1 MKTAI
6 VTGASS
12 GIGKEI
18 SNTLLKMGYQ
28 VYGIGRHFTEDLKDE
43 HKENFKQIELDLLD
57 DNELEQTIK
66 SIRKVEEISVLV
78 NCAGVAYYGLF
89 EELTV
94 DQIRQM
100 VRTNLEVPMIL
111 TKLLLRDLKKN
122 KGFIINISSVTA
134 TSSNPHGVAY
144 GATKAGLSS
153 FSKSLF
159 DEARKYGIKV
169 CDIKPDMTDTNLYR
183 NANFTCDEEACLSP
197 DDVASAVEYLLNAKG
212 GVVVNEITLKP
223 QLHRI
228 KKK

>member
-12 GIGKEI
+12 GIGKAI
-18 SNTLLKMGYQ
+18 AQSLIKTGYKVIGFGRKFDDSLSNSSDMLQ
-28 VYGIGRHFTEDLKDE
+28 
-43 HKENFKQIELDLLD
+43 QIELDLLD
-57 DNELEQTIK
+57 TNKLEQTIK
-66 SIRKVEEISVLV
+66 AIRKENDIAVLV

-89 EELTV
+89 E
-94 DQIRQM
+94 QISISDIQKM
-100 VRTNLEVPMIL
+100 VRTNLELPMIL
-111 TKLLLRDLKKN
+111 TQLLLRDLKKN
-122 KGFIINISSVTA
+122 KGFVINISSVTA

-183 NANFTCDEEACLSP
+183 NANFICDPSACLAP
-197 DDVASAVEYLLNAKG
+197 ADVAAAVEYLLSAGN

-228 KKK
+228 QRK

>member
-12 GIGKEI
+12 GIGKAI
-18 SNTLLKMGYQ
+18 AQSLIKAGYK
-28 VYGIGRHFTEDLKDE
+28 VIGFGRKFNDE
-43 HKENFKQIELDLLD
+43 FRENFSEMLQPIEFDLLD
-57 DNELEQTIK
+57 TNKLEQTIK
-66 SIRKVEEISVLV
+66 ALKKENDITILV

-89 EELTV
+89 EEIGV
-94 DQIRQM
+94 SDIQKM
-100 VRTNLEVPMIL
+100 VRTNLELPMIL
-111 TKLLLRDLKKN
+111 TQLLLRDLKKN
-122 KGFIINISSVTA
+122 KGFVINISSVTA

-183 NANFTCDEEACLSP
+183 NANFTCDSSACLAP
-197 DDVASAVEYLLNAKG
+197 ADVAAAVEYLLNAG
-212 GVVVNEITLKP
+212 DDVVVNEITLKP

-228 KKK
+228 QRK

>member
-12 GIGKEI
+12 GIGAAI
-18 SNTLLKMGYQ
+18 SETLLKLNYK
-28 VYGIGRHFTEDLKDE
+28 VYGIGRHFKDASST
-43 HKENFKQIELDLLD
+43 KTSTSFVKIELDLLD
-57 DNELEQTIK
+57 TKALEETIR
-66 SIRKVEEISVLV
+66 SIKKKEDIHVLV
-78 NCAGVAYYGLF
+78 NCAGAAFYGLF
-89 EELTV
+89 EEIKVEEIQL
-94 DQIRQM
+94 M

-111 TKLLLRDLKKN
+111 TNLLLRELKKN
-122 KGFIINISSVTA
+122 SGYIINISSVTA
-134 TSSNPHGVAY
+134 VSSNPHGVAY

-159 DEARKYGIKV
+159 DEARKYGVKV

-183 NANFTCDEEACLSP
+183 NANFTCDETACLYP
-197 DDVASAVEYLLNAKG
+197 TDIANAVEFLLTAKE

>member
-12 GIGKEI
+12 GIGKAI
-18 SNTLLKMGYQ
+18 AQSLIKTGYKVIGFGRKFDDSLSNSSDMLQ
-28 VYGIGRHFTEDLKDE
+28 
-43 HKENFKQIELDLLD
+43 QIELDLLD
-57 DNELEQTIK
+57 TNKLEQTIK
-66 SIRKVEEISVLV
+66 AIRKENDIAVLV

-89 EELTV
+89 E
-94 DQIRQM
+94 QISISDIQKM
-100 VRTNLEVPMIL
+100 VRTNLELPMIL
-111 TKLLLRDLKKN
+111 TQLLLRDLKKN
-122 KGFIINISSVTA
+122 KGFVINISSVTA

-183 NANFTCDEEACLSP
+183 NANFTCDPSACLAP
-197 DDVASAVEYLLNAKG
+197 ADVAAAVEYLLSAGN

-228 KKK
+228 QRK